1 MEKLFE
7 YLNHIQRLLDQIF
20 TITDNQTTILLTLTG
35 VESEAE
41 NEVLDMIA
49 QMADYKEEL
58 TKELGIAEEAF
69 QAYYEAHRELV
80 AGEKHVRDMQN
91 LVKGVLD
98 GKQAVIEQEQKNL
111 LLLQA
116 HSKKKLERVQVP
128 QNPGHAA
135 SAYRK
140 QQKKT

>member
-7 YLNHIQRLLDQIF
+7 YLNHIQSLLDQIF

-35 VESEAE
+35 AEGEAE
-41 NEVLDMIA
+41 NEALDMVT

-58 TKELGIAEEAF
+58 TKELSSAEEAF
-69 QAYYEAHRELV
+69 QAYYEAHKELV
-80 AGEKHVRDMQN
+80 EGEVHVRDMQS

-98 GKQAVIEQEQKNL
+98 GKQAVVAQEQKNL

-128 QNPGHAA
+128 QNPRHAA